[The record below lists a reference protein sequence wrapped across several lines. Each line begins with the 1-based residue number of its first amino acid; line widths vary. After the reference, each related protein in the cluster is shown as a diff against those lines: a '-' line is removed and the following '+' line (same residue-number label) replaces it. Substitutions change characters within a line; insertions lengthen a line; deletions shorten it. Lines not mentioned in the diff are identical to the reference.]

1 MGYNKILWLEP
12 LPLKAFMLLDKM
24 MGWQLFD

>member
-12 LPLKAFMLLDKM
+12 LPVKLLMLLDQRLQWGM
-24 MGWQLFD
+24 FS